1 MKRAVAYIR
10 VSTKSKAQLHSFD
23 YQLEY
28 WQDYITENPDMELV
42 GIYSDWGISGKSLSR
57 RPQLLKLIDDAKKK
71 EFDLVL
77 VKSVARFGRNTTE
90 ILQLVRMLRDIGIEV
105 IFENEQ
111 ISSFDPSADIQITI
125 AAAIAENDL
134 KIYSENQRWS
144 IRERMQQ
151 GYIMIGQGL
160 IGYRLDKNTNT
171 LTIVEE
177 EAKIIRHIFD
187 LYLAGKGIGLIY
199 RQLIDEEIVSPKTK
213 KPFSLHSIKYI
224 LRNEKYKGCN
234 LSQKTITVDGNR
246 TINKGEAKKYYSEN
260 THPAIINP
268 EIFDKVQEILKD
280 RNPKIKTEN
289 FGQKNLYPF
298 SKKLICAQCGHF
310 YSHKFNNTNKPWR
323 TAIWICTNKST
334 YSSNACSN
342 HNIKDEVL
350 KEKFVEA
357 YNEFVTTKPK
367 STEEKN
373 LRQEQQSLLNEENE
387 LKALKVNHLITIED
401 YSQTLDEIKKKL
413 DVINS
418 QLTNYNVMKYK
429 KEDLVTIDKF
439 DENKVD
445 IFINKIIID
454 KNQLTFHFVNG
465 VEIVKNYS
473 NGPSG
478 NQKGWKERR
487 LENGT
492 R

>member
-90 ILQLVRMLRDIGIEV
+90 ILQLVRMLRDLGIEV

-144 IRERMQQ
+144 MRERMQQ

-160 IGYRLDKNTNT
+160 IGYRLDNNTNT

-199 RQLIDEEIVSPKTK
+199 RQL
-213 KPFSLHSIKYI
+213 
-224 LRNEKYKGCN
+224 
-234 LSQKTITVDGNR
+234 
-246 TINKGEAKKYYSEN
+246 
-260 THPAIINP
+260 
-268 EIFDKVQEILKD
+268 
-280 RNPKIKTEN
+280 
-289 FGQKNLYPF
+289 
-298 SKKLICAQCGHF
+298 
-310 YSHKFNNTNKPWR
+310 
-323 TAIWICTNKST
+323 ST
-334 YSSNACSN
+334 
-342 HNIKDEVL
+342 
-350 KEKFVEA
+350 F
-357 YNEFVTTKPK
+357 
-367 STEEKN
+367 
-373 LRQEQQSLLNEENE
+373 
-387 LKALKVNHLITIED
+387 
-401 YSQTLDEIKKKL
+401 
-413 DVINS
+413 
-418 QLTNYNVMKYK
+418 
-429 KEDLVTIDKF
+429 
-439 DENKVD
+439 
-445 IFINKIIID
+445 
-454 KNQLTFHFVNG
+454 
-465 VEIVKNYS
+465 
-473 NGPSG
+473 
-478 NQKGWKERR
+478 
-487 LENGT
+487 
-492 R
+492 